1 MGNVNLYVFSLIF
14 LRISI
19 VGYLGGEVVIY
30 VWFIEKI
37 EIRDELVYLFVVRGK
52 LVGDDML
59 LCLIGNVCV
68 ICVVV
73 DEMIFNLIDLWDCC
87 VNFVENIDEDG

>member
-1 MGNVNLYVFSLIF
+1 M
-14 LRISI
+14 
-19 VGYLGGEVVIY
+19 
-30 VWFIEKI
+30 
-37 EIRDELVYLFVVRGK
+37 YLFVVRGK